1 MHLNGGIV
9 CVSVIAYGGKKGT
22 LDSLGLKLSAGIWT
36 RVFCRISTCS
46 LPLRHL
52 FSPFMVL
59 LMEMLS
65 LTMIRTWSWSLM
77 LYLGTKLSP
86 KHKARRK
93 IMCIFCEQAYSSS
106 WVYSLPTKLK
116 KFVCKRVMGANTRRK
131 FWVMM
136 PELLSKVLT
145 IQVDGKKRQV
155 ILTDRCIWSTG
166 NEVIWLWKWVCYC
179 FF

>member
-1 MHLNGGIV
+1 MHLYGGIV
-9 CVSVIAYGGKKGT
+9 CGSVIAYGGKKGT

-52 FSPFMVL
+52 FSPFVVL

-106 WVYSLPTKLK
+106 WVYSLPTELK

-131 FWVMM
+131 FGFWY
-136 PELLSKVLT
+136 LSCWAKFL
-145 IQVDGKKRQV
+145 QSKLMGRKGR
-155 ILTDRCIWSTG
+155 L
-166 NEVIWLWKWVCYC
+166 Y
-179 FF
+179 